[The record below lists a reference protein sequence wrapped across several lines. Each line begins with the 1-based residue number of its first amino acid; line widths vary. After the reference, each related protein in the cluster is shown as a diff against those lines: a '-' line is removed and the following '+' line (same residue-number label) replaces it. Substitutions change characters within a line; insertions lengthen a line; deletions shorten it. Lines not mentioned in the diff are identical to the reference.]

1 MAVPP
6 LYKVKLGKKHQYCY
20 SEGEVEKLVRKRKA
34 GSYSIQRFKGLGEM
48 MPEQLWQTTLNP
60 ETRILRRLTAE
71 DVVEASHIFDIL
83 MGTNVAER
91 KQFIT
96 EKGQKIG
103 LQNLDI

>member
-1 MAVPP
+1 
-6 LYKVKLGKKHQYCY
+6 
-20 SEGEVEKLVRKRKA
+20 
-34 GSYSIQRFKGLGEM
+34 M

-71 DVVEASHIFDIL
+71 DMVEASHIFDIL
-83 MGTNVAER
+83 MGKNPAER
-91 KQFIT
+91 KQFIA